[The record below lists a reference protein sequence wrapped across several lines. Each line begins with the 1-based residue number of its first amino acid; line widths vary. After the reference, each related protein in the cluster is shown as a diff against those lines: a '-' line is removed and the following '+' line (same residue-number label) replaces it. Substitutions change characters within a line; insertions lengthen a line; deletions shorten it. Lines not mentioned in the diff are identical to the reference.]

1 MSFQIQLSIQA
12 DLMTR
17 GMGFGA
23 PSWRNFVLARVS
35 VNCHALAR
43 REGACAANAE

>member
-1 MSFQIQLSIQA
+1 MPSFQIQLSIQA

-23 PSWRNFVLARVS
+23 PSWRNSSSRVS
-35 VNCHALAR
+35 A
-43 REGACAANAE
+43 